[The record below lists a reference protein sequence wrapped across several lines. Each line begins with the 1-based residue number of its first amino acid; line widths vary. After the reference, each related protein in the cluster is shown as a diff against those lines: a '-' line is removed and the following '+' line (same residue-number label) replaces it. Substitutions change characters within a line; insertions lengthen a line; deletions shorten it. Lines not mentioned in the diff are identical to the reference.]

1 MSWRDRA
8 GTTFVP
14 EKKPARASRGMV
26 VSNHPLASAAG
37 AEMLAGGG
45 NAVDAAIATLFALTI
60 VEPMMVGIL
69 GGGTAHIRQPDGT
82 LLVIDGMSTVPRAA
96 KPDMFRPISD
106 TLPDYLETEGRENTV
121 GARSLCSPTS
131 LRAWAQTLA
140 RFGTFSLAD
149 VMEPA
154 IRHAARGFR
163 VTHYLSGSIN
173 EAAPD
178 LRRNPAI
185 AAVLL
190 PNGEV
195 PQPGDLLVQRAA
207 ADTLRAIAKEGPDL
221 LHDGALGRQVVD
233 GVAALGG
240 ILSMEDLRGAKPIDR
255 KPIRCVFNGFEV
267 YAPPPPAAS
276 GVHITQMLN
285 VISRFDIAKLG
296 FGTIDSCHLLAEV
309 MKLAFADRKA
319 ASGDP
324 DFIDV
329 PVAKLTDPAYAAQRA
344 AELDMAHAR
353 DWGPGI
359 TPALSPHTTHMTA
372 ADAEGRIVAT
382 TQTINSLFGSRIMI
396 PDTGLIPNNY
406 MNNFDPHP
414 GHALSIAPGK
424 RVTTSMSP
432 TIVLKDGKP
441 WAALGL
447 PGGLKI
453 FPSAMQA
460 VINLTAH
467 GMGLQDAVEA
477 PRLWTQGDT
486 LEVEPAYSDELRAEL
501 TARGH
506 RIAGMK
512 TVGGGMN
519 AIRFH
524 DDGTMEGAACWR
536 ADGAPVGVS
545 GGYARSGVRFEL
557 PEARAGGR

>member
-1 MSWRDRA
+1 MSWQDRA
-8 GTTFVP
+8 GTRFVT
-14 EKKPARASRGMV
+14 EKRPARASRGMV

-37 AEMLAGGG
+37 AEMLAAGG

-96 KPDMFRPISD
+96 RPDMFRPISD

-195 PQPGDLLVQRAA
+195 PQPGDRLVQGAA

-221 LHDGALGRQVVD
+221 LHGGALGQQVVD
-233 GVAALGG
+233 GIAALGG
-240 ILSMEDLRGAKPIDR
+240 ILSMDDLRGAKPIDR
-255 KPIRCVFNGFEV
+255 KPIRCVFNGFEI

-285 VISRFDIAKLG
+285 VISHFDIAKLG
-296 FGTIDSCHLLAEV
+296 FGTADSCHLLAEV

-344 AELDMAHAR
+344 AELDMARAR

-359 TPALSPHTTHMTA
+359 TPATSPHTTHMTA

-396 PDTGLIPNNY
+396 PGTGLIPNNY

-467 GMGLQDAVEA
+467 GMSLQDAVEA

-486 LEVEPAYSDELRAEL
+486 LEVEPAYSEELRAAL

-524 DDGTMEGAACWR
+524 EDGIMEGAACWR

-545 GGYARSGVRFEL
+545 GGHAKPGIRFEL
-557 PEARAGGR
+557 PEARPAAQ